1 MSKKRKSIVE
11 READQV
17 KEPIAA
23 FGHRTM
29 PTPQETAQTVQKLT
43 GKADQADAEK
53 RGPGRPKKDH
63 DRDRFTT
70 IIEKDLR
77 AKIKIIAA
85 REDRQIHDVFN
96 EAVAQYVDQ
105 YEAERGKID
114 L

>member
-1 MSKKRKSIVE
+1 MTKKRKSIVE
-11 READQV
+11 REV
-17 KEPIAA
+17 NEPIAA

-29 PTPQETAQTVQKLT
+29 PTPQQTAKTVDKAT
-43 GKADQADAEK
+43 GKAEQADAER

-63 DRDRFTT
+63 DRERFTT

-77 AKIKIIAA
+77 AKVKIIAA

-96 EAVAQYVDQ
+96 EAVAQYVAQ